1 MDLTVRA
8 LAQSSQEQLKLSQQ
22 LALLVASQHKE
33 EPPDARRG
41 GGRTQEGSVP
51 VQNRGGGCTR
61 AEDEVS
67 FSRSTL
73 PKLSFPKFNG
83 DNPHIWIDKCHD
95 YFQIFNIPEC
105 LWVTAASLHMEEN
118 AGKWLQVYKLCS
130 GLGSWL
136 DFVTTVED
144 KFGAYDYRQ
153 AIQDLL

>member
-1 MDLTVRA
+1 V
-8 LAQSSQEQLKLSQQ
+8 
-22 LALLVASQHKE
+22 
-33 EPPDARRG
+33 
-41 GGRTQEGSVP
+41 
-51 VQNRGGGCTR
+51 
-61 AEDEVS
+61 
-67 FSRSTL
+67 
-73 PKLSFPKFNG
+73 LSFPKFNE
-83 DNPHIWIDKCHD
+83 DNPHIWIHKCRD

-136 DFVTTVED
+136 DFVTAVED